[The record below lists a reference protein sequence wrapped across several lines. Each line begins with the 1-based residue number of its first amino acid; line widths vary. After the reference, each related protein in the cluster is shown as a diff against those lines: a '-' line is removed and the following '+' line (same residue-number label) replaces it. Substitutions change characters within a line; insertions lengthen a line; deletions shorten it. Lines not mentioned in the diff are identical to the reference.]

1 MTIKEIIENIFEGE
15 WVNNEYISL
24 NQKRRDVD
32 ATSTIELLKELN
44 YIFIDTKVYEL
55 TQNPILKIKLNK

>member
-1 MTIKEIIENIFEGE
+1 MIKEIIENIFEGE
-15 WVNNEYISL
+15 WIKDEYISS

-44 YIFIDTKVYEL
+44 YISIDTKVYEL